1 MPIPVQSTMP
11 LNVSSSDTNT
21 LTYILEQFQKGM
33 NTAEIVMVNA
43 ITTTEDGAKR
53 LTVTPILNQVSAG
66 GQSIQMAPIYNVP
79 FIRMQAGAN
88 AIIIDP
94 EVGDIGL
101 VVYCQRDISSVK
113 RMKFSSLNPSTNRM
127 MSHSDAV
134 YIATIYSINQTENRK
149 IEFVNGSGATGK
161 IVITPNGTLEVDGN
175 MTVSGNV
182 IVTGTVTAADYISA
196 APAVS
201 GSYNTHVHTQTATP
215 TTEGPIQL

>member
-1 MPIPVQSTMP
+1 MPTPVQSTLP
-11 LNVSSSDTNT
+11 ANAFASQTNT
-21 LTYILEQFQKGM
+21 LAYILSQFQMGI

-43 ITTTEDGAKR
+43 VTTTEDGAKR

-113 RMKFSSLNPSTNRM
+113 RMKVFKSES
-127 MSHSDAV
+127 
-134 YIATIYSINQTENRK
+134 
-149 IEFVNGSGATGK
+149 
-161 IVITPNGTLEVDGN
+161 
-175 MTVSGNV
+175 
-182 IVTGTVTAADYISA
+182 
-196 APAVS
+196 
-201 GSYNTHVHTQTATP
+201 
-215 TTEGPIQL
+215 